1 VSGIS
6 AWVVMGPVAV
16 AAIGA
21 VSAFVQG
28 RQNAR
33 KITEIHVLVNSQLA
47 AVIARVAQLRGT
59 LEDAGV
65 DVPEAPGETGGS

>member
-1 VSGIS
+1 
-6 AWVVMGPVAV
+6 
-16 AAIGA
+16 
-21 VSAFVQG
+21 VSAFAQG

-33 KITEIHVLVNSQLA
+33 KITEIHVLVNSQLT